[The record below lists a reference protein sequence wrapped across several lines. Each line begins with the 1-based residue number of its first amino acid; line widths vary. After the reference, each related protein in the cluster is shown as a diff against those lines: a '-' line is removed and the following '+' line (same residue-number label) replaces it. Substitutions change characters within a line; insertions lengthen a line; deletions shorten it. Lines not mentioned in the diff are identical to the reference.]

1 MKLSL
6 VYVGLPRYEKLGRTN
21 HKSFLKKLNDIAE
34 VTVYDYTQPK
44 LDRTDC
50 PFDVPAQLQLWD
62 FYKILE
68 LVPDNIIIKIRTD
81 IWFTDDA
88 VDIIISKIKEFNEK
102 EWDIL
107 FIGDD
112 HENPDTELN
121 FFIQPTIDYK
131 KSSVKDLIVVAR
143 KNKILSYDEYF
154 IKSDSIKNKY
164 NGNLLFKCIISNF
177 DQSYTLGTKI
187 FLIKKEYNYYPS
199 DVEIITNWASAY
211 NFAVPYLV
219 NKK

>member
-112 HENPDTELN
+112 HENTDTELN

>member
-6 VYVGLPRYEKLGRTN
+6 VYIGLPRFEKLGREN
-21 HKSFLKKLNDIAE
+21 HKSFIEKLNDIAE

-44 LDRTDC
+44 LDRTEC
-50 PFDVPAQLQLWD
+50 PFDVPSQIQLWD

-81 IWFTDDA
+81 IWFTENA

-102 EWDIL
+102 AWDIL
-107 FIGDD
+107 FISDD
-112 HENPDTELN
+112 HENPNTELN
-121 FFIQPTIDYK
+121 FFIHPTIDYK
-131 KSSVKDLIVVAR
+131 MSSVKDLIVVAR

-154 IKSDSIKNKY
+154 IKSGSVKKIY

-177 DQSYTLGTKI
+177 DQSYNLGTKI
-187 FLIKKEYNYYPS
+187 FLIKKEYNYYPN
-199 DVEIITNWASAY
+199 DVEIITDWASKY